1 MDVNIIQALLVFV
14 VAFIMGIDQFSFL
27 ESLYQPIVLCPI
39 IGAILGNFQLGVVV
53 GGAYQLIQIGSM
65 PIGGAQPPNAILG
78 GIMATVFAVSMN
90 MEATAE
96 GVGAAM
102 GLAIPFAVFGQ
113 YAVTLTFT
121 IMSGMMAKADAC
133 AENADVKGIRNI
145 NFIEMGILGCLF
157 GALAVA
163 GLYGGS
169 KLGITLKDLSFQF
182 SWVMAGLDAAGG
194 AMKFVGFAILMKVMM
209 SGEMWGFLLAGFAMS
224 VICSNISA
232 ISGAT
237 LLLCAF
243 VGIAIALYDYQV
255 NMKIK
260 NNAGSNVG
268 GAALP
273 ISRPCVL
280 RPCMTRMRLCL
291 CARATRIPS

>member
-121 IMSGMMAKADAC
+121 IMSGMMTKADAC

-163 GLYGGS
+163 GLYGGFS
-169 KLGITLKDLSFQF
+169 VRCHTERSVLPVLLGNGWIRLPE
-182 SWVMAGLDAAGG
+182 WG

-224 VICSNISA
+224 VICSNIKA

-243 VGIAIALYDYQV
+243 VGIAIALYDYQI
-255 NMKIK
+255 NTKIK
-260 NNAGSNVG
+260 ANAGSNVG
-268 GAALP
+268 GVSDG
-273 ISRPCVL
+273 I
-280 RPCMTRMRLCL
+280 
-291 CARATRIPS
+291 

>member
-1 MDVNIIQALLVFV
+1 MEVDFLQMILVFI

-27 ESLYQPIVLCPI
+27 ESLYQPIVTCPI
-39 IGAILGNFQLGVVV
+39 IGAILGNFELGVVV

-78 GIMATVFAVSMN
+78 GIMATVFAVSLD

-121 IMSGMMAKADAC
+121 FMSGMMTKADDYA
-133 AENADVKGIRNI
+133 ANADATGIRNI
-145 NFIEMGILGCLF
+145 NFIEMGTLGTLF
-157 GALAVA
+157 GVLAVA
-163 GLYGGS
+163 GLIGGS
-169 KLGITLKDLSFQF
+169 GLGTTLKEFSYEF
-182 SWVMAGLDAAGG
+182 SWVMGGLDAAGG

-209 SGEMWGFLLAGFAMS
+209 SSEMWGFLLAGFAMAL
-224 VICSNISA
+224 ICNSNPTT
-232 ISGAT
+232 SGAT

-243 VGIAIALYDYQV
+243 VGIAIAIYDFMIHV
-255 NMKIK
+255 KIK
-260 NNAGSNVG
+260 NNVATSAGGDSDG
-268 GAALP
+268 
-273 ISRPCVL
+273 I
-280 RPCMTRMRLCL
+280 
-291 CARATRIPS
+291 

>member
-1 MDVNIIQALLVFV
+1 MDVNIIQALLVFI

-27 ESLYQPIVLCPI
+27 ESLYQPIVLGPI
-39 IGAILGNFQLGVVV
+39 IGAILGNF
-53 GGAYQLIQIGSM
+53 
-65 PIGGAQPPNAILG
+65 
-78 GIMATVFAVSMN
+78 
-90 MEATAE
+90 E
-96 GVGAAM
+96 
-102 GLAIPFAVFGQ
+102 
-113 YAVTLTFT
+113 
-121 IMSGMMAKADAC
+121 
-133 AENADVKGIRNI
+133 
-145 NFIEMGILGCLF
+145 
-157 GALAVA
+157 
-163 GLYGGS
+163 
-169 KLGITLKDLSFQF
+169 LGITLKDLSFQF

-209 SGEMWGFLLAGFAMS
+209 SGEMWGFLRAGFAMS

-268 GAALP
+268 GVSDG
-273 ISRPCVL
+273 I
-280 RPCMTRMRLCL
+280 
-291 CARATRIPS
+291 

>member
-1 MDVNIIQALLVFV
+1 MDVNIIQALLVFI

-27 ESLYQPIVLCPI
+27 ESLYQPIVLGPI
-39 IGAILGNFQLGVVV
+39 IGAILGNFELGIVV
-53 GGAYQLIQIGSM
+53 GGAYQLVQIGSM

-232 ISGAT
+232 ISGGFVMANICMGIESVSSAT

-243 VGIAIALYDYQV
+243 VGLAIALYDYQI
-255 NMKIK
+255 NTKIK
-260 NNAGSNVG
+260 NSAGSNVG
-268 GAALP
+268 GVSDG
-273 ISRPCVL
+273 I
-280 RPCMTRMRLCL
+280 
-291 CARATRIPS
+291 

>member
-1 MDVNIIQALLVFV
+1 MDVNIIQALLVFI

-27 ESLYQPIVLCPI
+27 ESLYQPIVLGPI
-39 IGAILGNFQLGVVV
+39 IGAILGNFELGIVV
-53 GGAYQLIQIGSM
+53 GGAYQLVQIGSM
-65 PIGGAQPPNAILG
+65 PIGGAQPPNAIMG
-78 GIMATVFAVSMN
+78 TIMTAVFAVSMN
-90 MEATAE
+90 LEPTAE
-96 GVGAAM
+96 GV

-121 IMSGMMAKADAC
+121 IMSGLMAKADKA
-133 AENADVKGIRNI
+133 AEEADGKAIAMI
-145 NFIEMGILGCLF
+145 NFTEMAILGILF
-157 GALAVA
+157 GILAVA
-163 GLYGGS
+163 GVYGGS
-169 KLGITLKDLSFQF
+169 KLGVTLKDLSFQF

-268 GAALP
+268 GVSDG
-273 ISRPCVL
+273 I
-280 RPCMTRMRLCL
+280 
-291 CARATRIPS
+291 

>member
-121 IMSGMMAKADAC
+121 IMSGMMAKADKA
-133 AENADVKGIRNI
+133 AEEADGKAIAMI
-145 NFIEMGILGCLF
+145 NFTEMAILGILF
-157 GALAVA
+157 GILAVA
-163 GLYGGS
+163 GIYGGS
-169 KLGITLKDLSFQF
+169 KLGVTLKDLSFQF

-209 SGEMWGFLLAGFAMS
+209 SGEMWGFLFAGFVMANICMGIES
-224 VICSNISA
+224 VSS
-232 ISGAT
+232 AT

-243 VGIAIALYDYQV
+243 VGLAIALYDYQI
-255 NMKIK
+255 NTKIK
-260 NNAGSNVG
+260 NSAGSNVG
-268 GAALP
+268 GVSDG
-273 ISRPCVL
+273 I
-280 RPCMTRMRLCL
+280 
-291 CARATRIPS
+291 

>member
-14 VAFIMGIDQFSFL
+14 VTFIMGIDQFSFL

-39 IGAILGNFQLGVVV
+39 IGAILGEFSLGVVV

-78 GIMATVFAVSMN
+78 GVMATVFAVSLG
-90 MEATAE
+90 MEATAD

-121 IMSGMMAKADAC
+121 IMSGFMAKADAC
-133 AENADVKGIRNI
+133 AENADVTGIRNI
-145 NFIEMGILGCLF
+145 NFTEMAILGVLF

-169 KLGITLKDLSFQF
+169 ALGTTLKDFSFQF

-209 SGEMWGFLLAGFAMS
+209 SAEMWGFLLAGFAMAA
-224 VICSNISA
+224 ICNNIPSIA
-232 ISGAT
+232 GAT
-237 LLLCAF
+237 LLMCAF
-243 VGIAIALYDYQV
+243 VGIAIAMYDFLISTK
-255 NMKIK
+255 MKASVGS
-260 NNAGSNVG
+260 NAGG
-268 GAALP
+268 GSDG
-273 ISRPCVL
+273 I
-280 RPCMTRMRLCL
+280 
-291 CARATRIPS
+291 

>member
-1 MDVNIIQALLVFV
+1 MTWKGVQMEHITIIQAILVFV

-27 ESLYQPIVLCPI
+27 ESLYQPIVTCPI
-39 IGAILGNFQLGVVV
+39 IGAILGNFELGIVV

-78 GIMATVFAVSMN
+78 GIMATVFAVSLN
-90 MEATAE
+90 MEATAD

-121 IMSGMMAKADAC
+121 IMSGMMAKADKC
-133 AENADVKGIRNI
+133 AENADTKGIRNI
-145 NFIEMGILGCLF
+145 NFIEMAILGTLF
-157 GALAVA
+157 GLLAVA

-169 KLGITLKDLSFQF
+169 ALGDTLKDLSYTY

-209 SGEMWGFLLAGFAMS
+209 SKEMWGFLLAGFAMALL
-224 VICSNISA
+224 CSANAST
-232 ISGAT
+232 SGAT
-237 LLLCAF
+237 LILCAF
-243 VGIAIALYDYQV
+243 VGVAIAIYDFTIHT
-255 NMKIK
+255 KIRQ
-260 NNAGSNVG
+260 NAGMSASNMG
-268 GAALP
+268 GDSDG
-273 ISRPCVL
+273 I
-280 RPCMTRMRLCL
+280 
-291 CARATRIPS
+291 

>member
-39 IGAILGNFQLGVVV
+39 IGAILGNASLGIVV

-78 GIMATVFAVSMN
+78 GIMATVFAISLDMK
-90 MEATAE
+90 ATAD

-121 IMSGMMAKADAC
+121 IMSGMMAKADDYA
-133 AENADVKGIRNI
+133 ANADVKGIRNI
-145 NFIEMGILGCLF
+145 NFIEMGILGILF
-157 GALAVA
+157 GILAVA

-169 KLGITLKDLSFQF
+169 SLGTALKDLSFQY

-209 SGEMWGFLLAGFAMS
+209 SGEMWGFLLAGFTMS
-224 VICSNISA
+224 IVISNIKEIA
-232 ISGAT
+232 GAT

-243 VGIAIALYDYQV
+243 VGVAIALYDYQM
-255 NMKIK
+255 NTKIK
-260 NNAGSNVG
+260 NNVG
-268 GAALP
+268 TNMGGESDG
-273 ISRPCVL
+273 I
-280 RPCMTRMRLCL
+280 
-291 CARATRIPS
+291 

>member
-1 MDVNIIQALLVFV
+1 MDVSIIQALLVFV
-14 VAFIMGIDQFSFL
+14 VTFIMGIDQFSFL

-39 IGAILGNFQLGVVV
+39 IGAILGNLQLGIVV

-78 GIMATVFAVSMN
+78 GIMATVFAISLG
-90 MEATAE
+90 MEATAD

-113 YAVTLTFT
+113 YAITLTFT
-121 IMSGMMAKADAC
+121 AMSGFMHTADIA
-133 AENADVKGIRNI
+133 AENADVKAIRNI
-145 NFIEMGILGCLF
+145 NFMEMGVLGVLF
-157 GALAVA
+157 GSLAVA
-163 GLYGGS
+163 GLYGGAT
-169 KLGITLKDLSFQF
+169 LGTTLKDLSFQF

-209 SGEMWGFLLAGFAMS
+209 SGEMWGFLLAGFAMA
-224 VICSNISA
+224 VVCNNIPGVA
-232 ISGAT
+232 GAT

-243 VGIAIALYDYQV
+243 VGVAIALYDFQT
-255 NMKIK
+255 NLKIK

-268 GAALP
+268 GVSDG
-273 ISRPCVL
+273 I
-280 RPCMTRMRLCL
+280 
-291 CARATRIPS
+291 

>member
-1 MDVNIIQALLVFV
+1 MEITIIQAILVFV

-27 ESLYQPIVLCPI
+27 ESLYQPIVTCPI
-39 IGAILGNFQLGVVV
+39 IGAILGNFELGVIV
-53 GGAYQLIQIGSM
+53 GGSYQLIQIGSM

-78 GIMATVFAVSMN
+78 GIMATVFAVSLG
-90 MEATAE
+90 MEATPE
-96 GVGAAM
+96 GVGAAL

-121 IMSGMMAKADAC
+121 LFSGMMAKADKC

-145 NFIEMGILGCLF
+145 NFLEMAFIGALF
-157 GALAVA
+157 GILAVA

-169 KLGITLKDLSFQF
+169 ALGSTLQNFSFQF

-209 SGEMWGFLLAGFAMS
+209 SNEMWGFLLAGFVMALL
-224 VICSNISA
+224 CSANSST
-232 ISGAT
+232 SGAT

-243 VGIAIALYDYQV
+243 VGVAIALYDFTTQT
-255 NMKIK
+255 KIK
-260 NNAGSNVG
+260 QNAGAGAGYVG
-268 GAALP
+268 GDQDG
-273 ISRPCVL
+273 I
-280 RPCMTRMRLCL
+280 
-291 CARATRIPS
+291 

>member
-1 MDVNIIQALLVFV
+1 
-14 VAFIMGIDQFSFL
+14 
-27 ESLYQPIVLCPI
+27 
-39 IGAILGNFQLGVVV
+39 
-53 GGAYQLIQIGSM
+53 
-65 PIGGAQPPNAILG
+65 
-78 GIMATVFAVSMN
+78 MN

-268 GAALP
+268 GVSDG
-273 ISRPCVL
+273 I
-280 RPCMTRMRLCL
+280 
-291 CARATRIPS
+291 